1 LGIFYKEE
9 KTFFGNC
16 KKELVNICG
25 SLIFAQQFL
34 NMAHEIEDY
43 RDREFGYNWVTSS
56 RFLFYMQVF
65 VVVAFLLGGC
75 FELYQHRY
83 KGHPD
88 VEVPGNTL
96 YTPQYK

>member
-1 LGIFYKEE
+1 MDIFYKKE
-9 KTFFGNC
+9 KTVFRNC
-16 KKELVNICG
+16 KKELVNICV
-25 SLIFAQQFL
+25 SLIFALQ
-34 NMAHEIEDY
+34 NSDMENEIQDY

-65 VVVAFLLGGC
+65 VVVAFLIGGC
-75 FELYQHRY
+75 FELYEHRY

>member
-1 LGIFYKEE
+1 MGLFRTEE
-9 KTFFGNC
+9 KTVFPNC
-16 KKELVNICG
+16 KKELVNIYV
-25 SLIFAQQFL
+25 SLIFAQQ
-34 NMAHEIEDY
+34 NSDMENEIQDY
-43 RDREFGYNWVTSS
+43 RDKEFGYNWVTSS

-65 VVVAFLLGGC
+65 VVVAFLIGGC
-75 FELYQHRY
+75 FELYEHRY

>member
-1 LGIFYKEE
+1 M
-9 KTFFGNC
+9 
-16 KKELVNICG
+16 V
-25 SLIFAQQFL
+25 
-34 NMAHEIEDY
+34 HETNDH
-43 RDREFGYNWVTSS
+43 RDKEFGYNWVTSS

-65 VVVAFLLGGC
+65 ITVAFLVGAS
-75 FELYQHRY
+75 FELWQHRY

>member
-1 LGIFYKEE
+1 ME
-9 KTFFGNC
+9 
-16 KKELVNICG
+16 
-25 SLIFAQQFL
+25 
-34 NMAHEIEDY
+34 HEIEEHKDK
-43 RDREFGYNWVTSS
+43 EFGYNWVTSS

>member
-1 LGIFYKEE
+1 MGLFHKKE
-9 KTFFGNC
+9 KAFFGNC
-16 KKELVNICG
+16 KKELVNIFI
-25 SLIFAQQFL
+25 SLIFALQNL
-34 NMAHEIEDY
+34 IMENEIEEIKDK
-43 RDREFGYNWVTSS
+43 EFGYNWVTSS

-65 VVVAFLLGGC
+65 VVLAFLIGASYQ
-75 FELYQHRY
+75 LYVHRY